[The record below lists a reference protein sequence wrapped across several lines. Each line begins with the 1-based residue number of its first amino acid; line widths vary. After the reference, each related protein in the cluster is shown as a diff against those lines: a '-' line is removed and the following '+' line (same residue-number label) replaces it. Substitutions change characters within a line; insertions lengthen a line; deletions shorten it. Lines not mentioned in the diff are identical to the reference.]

1 MDDDLRKTVLALA
14 EYDMNM
20 TEAAKRLYVHRNTL
34 VYRAKKIKE
43 QYGLSVYRFY
53 DLVELIYIANTTDNE
68 DPVLKMHFLSSV
80 ERKENKNE
88 NNRMG
93 AP

>member
-14 EYDMNM
+14 ECDMNM

-68 DPVLKMHFLSSV
+68 DPVLKMAFL
-80 ERKENKNE
+80 EFCGKKGEQK
-88 NNRMG
+88 
-93 AP
+93 

>member
-68 DPVLKMHFLSSV
+68 DPVLKMVFL
-80 ERKENKNE
+80 EFCGKKGEQK
-88 NNRMG
+88 
-93 AP
+93 

>member
-53 DLVELIYIANTTDNE
+53 DLVELIYIANTTGNE
-68 DPVLKMHFLSSV
+68 DPVLKMAFL
-80 ERKENKNE
+80 EFCGKKGEQK
-88 NNRMG
+88 
-93 AP
+93 

>member
-14 EYDMNM
+14 ECDMNM

-53 DLVELIYIANTTDNE
+53 DLVELIYITNTTDNE
-68 DPVLKMHFLSSV
+68 DPVLKMTFL
-80 ERKENKNE
+80 EFCGTKGE
-88 NNRMG
+88 
-93 AP
+93 